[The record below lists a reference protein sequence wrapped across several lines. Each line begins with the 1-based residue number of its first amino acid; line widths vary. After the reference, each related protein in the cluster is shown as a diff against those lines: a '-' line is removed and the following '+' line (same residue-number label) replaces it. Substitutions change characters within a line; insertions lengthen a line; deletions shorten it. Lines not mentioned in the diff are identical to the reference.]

1 MKSYKNISRIVTV
14 LSFIAIFIVTNKDFL
29 ISSVPIEYQTLV
41 QLIVLV
47 AGFFVTQF
55 SEEKRVV
62 RAEELGEGSCM
73 SDNCMNENR
82 IIRLEERVDKKHDE
96 IDSLKKELIQD
107 REELKD
113 VLVTLTQL
121 STTLNTLKWIIVVFI
136 SAFGGIVVF
145 LFQELV
151 KLI

>member
-1 MKSYKNISRIVTV
+1 
-14 LSFIAIFIVTNKDFL
+14 
-29 ISSVPIEYQTLV
+29 
-41 QLIVLV
+41 
-47 AGFFVTQF
+47 
-55 SEEKRVV
+55 
-62 RAEELGEGSCM
+62 M

-96 IDSLKKELIQD
+96 IESLKKELIQD

-113 VLVTLTQL
+113 VLVVLTQL
-121 STTLNTLKWIIVVFI
+121 STTLNTLKWVIVVFI

>member
-1 MKSYKNISRIVTV
+1 
-14 LSFIAIFIVTNKDFL
+14 
-29 ISSVPIEYQTLV
+29 
-41 QLIVLV
+41 
-47 AGFFVTQF
+47 
-55 SEEKRVV
+55 
-62 RAEELGEGSCM
+62 M

-82 IIRLEERVDKKHDE
+82 IIRLEERLDKKHDE

-107 REELKD
+107 REELKEI
-113 VLVTLTQL
+113 LVTLTQL

>member
-1 MKSYKNISRIVTV
+1 
-14 LSFIAIFIVTNKDFL
+14 
-29 ISSVPIEYQTLV
+29 
-41 QLIVLV
+41 
-47 AGFFVTQF
+47 
-55 SEEKRVV
+55 
-62 RAEELGEGSCM
+62 M
-73 SDNCMNENR
+73 SDNCMNETR
-82 IIRLEERVDKKHDE
+82 IIRLEERLDKKHDE
-96 IDSLKKELIQD
+96 IESLKKELIQD

-113 VLVTLTQL
+113 ILVVLTQL

>member
-1 MKSYKNISRIVTV
+1 
-14 LSFIAIFIVTNKDFL
+14 
-29 ISSVPIEYQTLV
+29 
-41 QLIVLV
+41 
-47 AGFFVTQF
+47 
-55 SEEKRVV
+55 
-62 RAEELGEGSCM
+62 M
-73 SDNCMNENR
+73 SDECMNENR
-82 IIRLEERVDKKHDE
+82 IIRLEERLDKKHDE

-113 VLVTLTQL
+113 ILVTLTQL
-121 STTLNTLKWIIVVFI
+121 STTLNTLKWIIIVFI

>member
-1 MKSYKNISRIVTV
+1 
-14 LSFIAIFIVTNKDFL
+14 
-29 ISSVPIEYQTLV
+29 
-41 QLIVLV
+41 
-47 AGFFVTQF
+47 
-55 SEEKRVV
+55 
-62 RAEELGEGSCM
+62 M

-82 IIRLEERVDKKHDE
+82 IIRLEERLDKKHDE

-107 REELKD
+107 REDLKN
-113 VLVTLTQL
+113 VLVILTQL
-121 STTLNTLKWIIVVFI
+121 STALNTLKWIIVVFI

>member
-1 MKSYKNISRIVTV
+1 
-14 LSFIAIFIVTNKDFL
+14 
-29 ISSVPIEYQTLV
+29 
-41 QLIVLV
+41 
-47 AGFFVTQF
+47 
-55 SEEKRVV
+55 
-62 RAEELGEGSCM
+62 M

-96 IDSLKKELIQD
+96 IESLKKELIQD

-113 VLVTLTQL
+113 VLVVLTQL

>member
-1 MKSYKNISRIVTV
+1 
-14 LSFIAIFIVTNKDFL
+14 
-29 ISSVPIEYQTLV
+29 
-41 QLIVLV
+41 
-47 AGFFVTQF
+47 
-55 SEEKRVV
+55 
-62 RAEELGEGSCM
+62 M

-82 IIRLEERVDKKHDE
+82 IVRLEERLDKKHDE

>member
-1 MKSYKNISRIVTV
+1 
-14 LSFIAIFIVTNKDFL
+14 
-29 ISSVPIEYQTLV
+29 
-41 QLIVLV
+41 
-47 AGFFVTQF
+47 
-55 SEEKRVV
+55 
-62 RAEELGEGSCM
+62 M

-82 IIRLEERVDKKHDE
+82 IIRLEERLDKKHDE

-136 SAFGGIVVF
+136 SAFGGIVLF

>member
-1 MKSYKNISRIVTV
+1 
-14 LSFIAIFIVTNKDFL
+14 
-29 ISSVPIEYQTLV
+29 
-41 QLIVLV
+41 
-47 AGFFVTQF
+47 
-55 SEEKRVV
+55 
-62 RAEELGEGSCM
+62 M

-82 IIRLEERVDKKHDE
+82 IIRLEERLDEKHDE
-96 IDSLKKELIQD
+96 IDSVKKELIQD
-107 REELKD
+107 REELKN
-113 VLVTLTQL
+113 VLVILTQL

>member
-1 MKSYKNISRIVTV
+1 
-14 LSFIAIFIVTNKDFL
+14 
-29 ISSVPIEYQTLV
+29 
-41 QLIVLV
+41 
-47 AGFFVTQF
+47 
-55 SEEKRVV
+55 
-62 RAEELGEGSCM
+62 M
-73 SDNCMNENR
+73 SDNCMNENC
-82 IIRLEERVDKKHDE
+82 IIRLEERLDKKHDE

-107 REELKD
+107 REELKN
-113 VLVTLTQL
+113 VLVILTQL

>member
-1 MKSYKNISRIVTV
+1 
-14 LSFIAIFIVTNKDFL
+14 
-29 ISSVPIEYQTLV
+29 
-41 QLIVLV
+41 
-47 AGFFVTQF
+47 
-55 SEEKRVV
+55 
-62 RAEELGEGSCM
+62 M

-82 IIRLEERVDKKHDE
+82 IIRLEERLDKKHDE
-96 IDSLKKELIQD
+96 IESLKKELIQD

-113 VLVTLTQL
+113 VLVVLTQL
-121 STTLNTLKWIIVVFI
+121 STILNTLKWIIVVFI

>member
-1 MKSYKNISRIVTV
+1 
-14 LSFIAIFIVTNKDFL
+14 
-29 ISSVPIEYQTLV
+29 
-41 QLIVLV
+41 
-47 AGFFVTQF
+47 
-55 SEEKRVV
+55 
-62 RAEELGEGSCM
+62 M

-82 IIRLEERVDKKHDE
+82 IIRLEERLDKKHDE
-96 IDSLKKELIQD
+96 IESLKKELIHD

-113 VLVTLTQL
+113 VLVVLTQL

>member
-1 MKSYKNISRIVTV
+1 
-14 LSFIAIFIVTNKDFL
+14 
-29 ISSVPIEYQTLV
+29 
-41 QLIVLV
+41 
-47 AGFFVTQF
+47 
-55 SEEKRVV
+55 
-62 RAEELGEGSCM
+62 M

-82 IIRLEERVDKKHDE
+82 IIRLEERLDKKHDE
-96 IDSLKKELIQD
+96 IDSVKKELVQD
-107 REELKD
+107 REELKN
-113 VLVTLTQL
+113 VLVILTQL

>member
-1 MKSYKNISRIVTV
+1 MN
-14 LSFIAIFIVTNKDFL
+14 
-29 ISSVPIEYQTLV
+29 
-41 QLIVLV
+41 
-47 AGFFVTQF
+47 
-55 SEEKRVV
+55 
-62 RAEELGEGSCM
+62 
-73 SDNCMNENR
+73 DNCMNENR
-82 IIRLEERVDKKHDE
+82 IIRLEERLDKKHDE

>member
-1 MKSYKNISRIVTV
+1 
-14 LSFIAIFIVTNKDFL
+14 
-29 ISSVPIEYQTLV
+29 
-41 QLIVLV
+41 
-47 AGFFVTQF
+47 
-55 SEEKRVV
+55 
-62 RAEELGEGSCM
+62 M

-82 IIRLEERVDKKHDE
+82 IIRLEERLDKKHDE
-96 IDSLKKELIQD
+96 MDSVKKELIQD
-107 REELKD
+107 REELKN
-113 VLVTLTQL
+113 VLVILTQL

>member
-1 MKSYKNISRIVTV
+1 
-14 LSFIAIFIVTNKDFL
+14 
-29 ISSVPIEYQTLV
+29 
-41 QLIVLV
+41 
-47 AGFFVTQF
+47 
-55 SEEKRVV
+55 
-62 RAEELGEGSCM
+62 M

-82 IIRLEERVDKKHDE
+82 IIRLEERLDKKHDE

-145 LFQELV
+145 LFKELV

>member
-1 MKSYKNISRIVTV
+1 
-14 LSFIAIFIVTNKDFL
+14 
-29 ISSVPIEYQTLV
+29 
-41 QLIVLV
+41 
-47 AGFFVTQF
+47 
-55 SEEKRVV
+55 
-62 RAEELGEGSCM
+62 M

-82 IIRLEERVDKKHDE
+82 IIRLEERMDKKHDE

-107 REELKD
+107 REELKEI
-113 VLVTLTQL
+113 LVTLTQL
-121 STTLNTLKWIIVVFI
+121 STTLNNLKWIIIVFI

>member
-1 MKSYKNISRIVTV
+1 
-14 LSFIAIFIVTNKDFL
+14 
-29 ISSVPIEYQTLV
+29 
-41 QLIVLV
+41 
-47 AGFFVTQF
+47 
-55 SEEKRVV
+55 
-62 RAEELGEGSCM
+62 M

-82 IIRLEERVDKKHDE
+82 IIRLEERLDKKHDE

-107 REELKD
+107 REELKN
-113 VLVTLTQL
+113 VLVILTQL
-121 STTLNTLKWIIVVFI
+121 STTLNTLKWIIIVFI

>member
-1 MKSYKNISRIVTV
+1 
-14 LSFIAIFIVTNKDFL
+14 
-29 ISSVPIEYQTLV
+29 
-41 QLIVLV
+41 
-47 AGFFVTQF
+47 
-55 SEEKRVV
+55 
-62 RAEELGEGSCM
+62 M

-96 IDSLKKELIQD
+96 IDFLKKELIQD

>member
-1 MKSYKNISRIVTV
+1 
-14 LSFIAIFIVTNKDFL
+14 
-29 ISSVPIEYQTLV
+29 
-41 QLIVLV
+41 
-47 AGFFVTQF
+47 
-55 SEEKRVV
+55 
-62 RAEELGEGSCM
+62 M

-82 IIRLEERVDKKHDE
+82 IIRLEERLDKKHDE

-113 VLVTLTQL
+113 ILVTLTQL

>member
-1 MKSYKNISRIVTV
+1 
-14 LSFIAIFIVTNKDFL
+14 
-29 ISSVPIEYQTLV
+29 
-41 QLIVLV
+41 
-47 AGFFVTQF
+47 
-55 SEEKRVV
+55 
-62 RAEELGEGSCM
+62 M

-82 IIRLEERVDKKHDE
+82 IIRLEERLDKKHDE

-113 VLVTLTQL
+113 IIVTLTQL
-121 STTLNTLKWIIVVFI
+121 STTLNTLKWIIIVFI

>member
-1 MKSYKNISRIVTV
+1 
-14 LSFIAIFIVTNKDFL
+14 
-29 ISSVPIEYQTLV
+29 
-41 QLIVLV
+41 
-47 AGFFVTQF
+47 
-55 SEEKRVV
+55 
-62 RAEELGEGSCM
+62 M

-82 IIRLEERVDKKHDE
+82 IIRLEERMDKKHDE

-107 REELKD
+107 REELKN
-113 VLVTLTQL
+113 VLVILTQL

>member
-1 MKSYKNISRIVTV
+1 
-14 LSFIAIFIVTNKDFL
+14 
-29 ISSVPIEYQTLV
+29 
-41 QLIVLV
+41 
-47 AGFFVTQF
+47 
-55 SEEKRVV
+55 
-62 RAEELGEGSCM
+62 M

-82 IIRLEERVDKKHDE
+82 IIRLEERLDKKHDE
-96 IDSLKKELIQD
+96 IESLKKELIQD

-113 VLVTLTQL
+113 VLVVLTQL

-136 SAFGGIVVF
+136 SAFGRIVVF

>member
-1 MKSYKNISRIVTV
+1 
-14 LSFIAIFIVTNKDFL
+14 
-29 ISSVPIEYQTLV
+29 
-41 QLIVLV
+41 
-47 AGFFVTQF
+47 
-55 SEEKRVV
+55 
-62 RAEELGEGSCM
+62 M

-82 IIRLEERVDKKHDE
+82 IIRLEERLDKKHDE

-107 REELKD
+107 REELKEI
-113 VLVTLTQL
+113 LVTLTQL

-145 LFQELV
+145 LLQELV

>member
-1 MKSYKNISRIVTV
+1 
-14 LSFIAIFIVTNKDFL
+14 
-29 ISSVPIEYQTLV
+29 
-41 QLIVLV
+41 
-47 AGFFVTQF
+47 
-55 SEEKRVV
+55 
-62 RAEELGEGSCM
+62 M

-107 REELKD
+107 REELKG

>member
-1 MKSYKNISRIVTV
+1 
-14 LSFIAIFIVTNKDFL
+14 
-29 ISSVPIEYQTLV
+29 
-41 QLIVLV
+41 
-47 AGFFVTQF
+47 
-55 SEEKRVV
+55 
-62 RAEELGEGSCM
+62 M

-82 IIRLEERVDKKHDE
+82 IIRLEERLDKKHDE
-96 IDSLKKELIQD
+96 IESLKKELIQD

-113 VLVTLTQL
+113 VLVVLTQL
-121 STTLNTLKWIIVVFI
+121 STTLNTLKWIIVVFV

>member
-1 MKSYKNISRIVTV
+1 
-14 LSFIAIFIVTNKDFL
+14 
-29 ISSVPIEYQTLV
+29 
-41 QLIVLV
+41 
-47 AGFFVTQF
+47 
-55 SEEKRVV
+55 
-62 RAEELGEGSCM
+62 M

-82 IIRLEERVDKKHDE
+82 IIRLEERLDKKHDE

-107 REELKD
+107 REELKEI
-113 VLVTLTQL
+113 LVTLTQL
-121 STTLNTLKWIIVVFI
+121 STTLNTLKWIIIVFI

>member
-1 MKSYKNISRIVTV
+1 
-14 LSFIAIFIVTNKDFL
+14 
-29 ISSVPIEYQTLV
+29 
-41 QLIVLV
+41 
-47 AGFFVTQF
+47 
-55 SEEKRVV
+55 
-62 RAEELGEGSCM
+62 M

-82 IIRLEERVDKKHDE
+82 IIRLEERLDKKHDE

-151 KLI
+151 KLV

>member
-1 MKSYKNISRIVTV
+1 
-14 LSFIAIFIVTNKDFL
+14 
-29 ISSVPIEYQTLV
+29 
-41 QLIVLV
+41 
-47 AGFFVTQF
+47 
-55 SEEKRVV
+55 
-62 RAEELGEGSCM
+62 M

-82 IIRLEERVDKKHDE
+82 IIRLEERLDKKHDE
-96 IDSLKKELIQD
+96 IESLKKEVIQD

-113 VLVTLTQL
+113 ALVILTQL

>member
-1 MKSYKNISRIVTV
+1 
-14 LSFIAIFIVTNKDFL
+14 
-29 ISSVPIEYQTLV
+29 
-41 QLIVLV
+41 
-47 AGFFVTQF
+47 
-55 SEEKRVV
+55 
-62 RAEELGEGSCM
+62 M

-82 IIRLEERVDKKHDE
+82 IIRLEERLDKKHDE
-96 IDSLKKELIQD
+96 IESLKKELNQD

-113 VLVTLTQL
+113 VLVVLTQL

>member
-1 MKSYKNISRIVTV
+1 
-14 LSFIAIFIVTNKDFL
+14 
-29 ISSVPIEYQTLV
+29 
-41 QLIVLV
+41 
-47 AGFFVTQF
+47 
-55 SEEKRVV
+55 
-62 RAEELGEGSCM
+62 M

-82 IIRLEERVDKKHDE
+82 VIRLEERLDKKNDE

>member
-1 MKSYKNISRIVTV
+1 
-14 LSFIAIFIVTNKDFL
+14 
-29 ISSVPIEYQTLV
+29 
-41 QLIVLV
+41 
-47 AGFFVTQF
+47 
-55 SEEKRVV
+55 
-62 RAEELGEGSCM
+62 M

-82 IIRLEERVDKKHDE
+82 IIRLEERLDKKHDE
-96 IDSLKKELIQD
+96 IDSVKKELIQD

-113 VLVTLTQL
+113 VLVILTQL

>member
-1 MKSYKNISRIVTV
+1 
-14 LSFIAIFIVTNKDFL
+14 
-29 ISSVPIEYQTLV
+29 
-41 QLIVLV
+41 
-47 AGFFVTQF
+47 
-55 SEEKRVV
+55 
-62 RAEELGEGSCM
+62 M

-82 IIRLEERVDKKHDE
+82 IIRLEERLDKKHDE
-96 IDSLKKELIQD
+96 LESLKKELIQD

-113 VLVTLTQL
+113 VLVILTQL

>member
-1 MKSYKNISRIVTV
+1 
-14 LSFIAIFIVTNKDFL
+14 
-29 ISSVPIEYQTLV
+29 
-41 QLIVLV
+41 
-47 AGFFVTQF
+47 
-55 SEEKRVV
+55 
-62 RAEELGEGSCM
+62 M

-82 IIRLEERVDKKHDE
+82 IIRLEERLDKKHDE
-96 IDSLKKELIQD
+96 IESLKKELIQD

-113 VLVTLTQL
+113 VLVVLTQL

>member
-1 MKSYKNISRIVTV
+1 
-14 LSFIAIFIVTNKDFL
+14 
-29 ISSVPIEYQTLV
+29 
-41 QLIVLV
+41 
-47 AGFFVTQF
+47 
-55 SEEKRVV
+55 
-62 RAEELGEGSCM
+62 M

>member
-1 MKSYKNISRIVTV
+1 
-14 LSFIAIFIVTNKDFL
+14 
-29 ISSVPIEYQTLV
+29 
-41 QLIVLV
+41 
-47 AGFFVTQF
+47 
-55 SEEKRVV
+55 
-62 RAEELGEGSCM
+62 M

-82 IIRLEERVDKKHDE
+82 IIRLEERLDKKHDE
-96 IDSLKKELIQD
+96 IESLKKELIQD

-113 VLVTLTQL
+113 VLVILTQL
-121 STTLNTLKWIIVVFI
+121 STTLNTLKWIIFFFF

>member
-1 MKSYKNISRIVTV
+1 
-14 LSFIAIFIVTNKDFL
+14 
-29 ISSVPIEYQTLV
+29 
-41 QLIVLV
+41 
-47 AGFFVTQF
+47 
-55 SEEKRVV
+55 
-62 RAEELGEGSCM
+62 M

-82 IIRLEERVDKKHDE
+82 IIRLEERLDKKHDE
-96 IDSLKKELIQD
+96 IESVKKELIQD
-107 REELKD
+107 REELKN
-113 VLVTLTQL
+113 VLVILTQL